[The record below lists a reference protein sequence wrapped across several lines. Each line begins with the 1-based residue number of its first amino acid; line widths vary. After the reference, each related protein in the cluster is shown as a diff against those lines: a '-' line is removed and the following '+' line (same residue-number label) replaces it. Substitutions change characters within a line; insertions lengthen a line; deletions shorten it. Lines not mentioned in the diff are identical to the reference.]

1 MNCPRCNSVKT
12 NPISPYYQNRK
23 FRCDDCGGVFSI
35 NDYEWEYEFYHKGV
49 CGRCKQSLKQ
59 KEKDD

>member
-35 NDYEWEYEFYHKGV
+35 NDYEWEYEFYHKGAE
-49 CGRCKQSLKQ
+49 GANNR
-59 KEKDD
+59 